1 MSIGNTDP
9 DIYLNGEPAS
19 DTELRALENVAE
31 LVAQQ
36 TPGEVHAQVGHID
49 EETGA
54 IVVFRT
60 VEFESGDGP
69 RKNTFV
75 DVAQYEFHAIKFSV
89 GFDEQ
94 GHFNALWFHGDRLD
108 DLHTSL
114 KITQDFIDNDEVSEE
129 TKQVLRFVQNTLFY
143 LLDVQLEGHVP
154 DEFSAASEVT
164 SFIEPQ
170 LVDRIIAES
179 GTPKLRVVER
189 AEVLADGSVIN
200 VLYHEFIDG
209 LPDEEIAIPK
219 IQVELKTATDNYC
232 YIVGFDGSRTME
244 VMSQEEYQH
253 VVDTMEEPVTDE
265 DKAVLEFRQQI
276 GATTPGRH
284 DVRRLTTVLEQIVL
298 KES

>member
-1 MSIGNTDP
+1 M
-9 DIYLNGEPAS
+9 
-19 DTELRALENVAE
+19 
-31 LVAQQ
+31 
-36 TPGEVHAQVGHID
+36 
-49 EETGA
+49 
-54 IVVFRT
+54 
-60 VEFESGDGP
+60 
-69 RKNTFV
+69 
-75 DVAQYEFHAIKFSV
+75 
-89 GFDEQ
+89 
-94 GHFNALWFHGDRLD
+94 
-108 DLHTSL
+108 
-114 KITQDFIDNDEVSEE
+114 
-129 TKQVLRFVQNTLFY
+129 RFVQNTLFY